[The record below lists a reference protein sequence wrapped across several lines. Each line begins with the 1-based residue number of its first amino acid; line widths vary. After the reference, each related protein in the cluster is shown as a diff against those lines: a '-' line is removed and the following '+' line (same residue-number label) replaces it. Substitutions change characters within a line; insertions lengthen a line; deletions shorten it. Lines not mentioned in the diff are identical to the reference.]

1 MPYRLWIKDEAK
13 AEIRQLPGH
22 IRQRVRQA
30 VRALCDAPRPHT
42 SRPLHIEL
50 DLKVEPRRIRLD
62 RWRIIYVIDEQWSEV
77 GILFS
82 ALTTHQCLSDPTP
95 KGAIASVTI
104 HSARPLG

>member
-42 SRPLHIEL
+42 SRPPHIEL

-77 GILFS
+77 GVL
-82 ALTTHQCLSDPTP
+82 AVRKRPPYDYTDLPDLLDEL
-95 KGAIASVTI
+95 AS
-104 HSARPLG
+104 G